1 MTLQNN
7 TLPNM
12 QQKIILG
19 FTGLMASGKGTAAAY
34 YQKKYN
40 ATTYRFS
47 TMLRDLLKRLHLE
60 HSRDNLI
67 KMSEAIRSTFGEDT
81 MAKTLAGD
89 VAEDANEI
97 IIVEGIRR
105 MADIAYLSKLPN
117 FILVE
122 IFADPKTRH
131 YRITQRTENQDDQ
144 TKTFEQFM
152 EDHKRST
159 EMSIPEVIEHATEHI
174 DNNGTIQNL
183 EQNLDNLLKKY
194 SK

>member
-1 MTLQNN
+1 MAQH
-7 TLPNM
+7 
-12 QQKIILG
+12 KVILG

-34 YQKKYN
+34 YQQKYG

-67 KMSEAIRSTFGEDT
+67 KISEAIRHTFGEET

-89 VAEDANEI
+89 VAEDPNKI

-105 MADIAYLSKLPN
+105 MADIAYLSKLTN
-117 FILVE
+117 FVLVE

-131 YRITQRTENQDDQ
+131 YRITQRTENPDDQ

-159 EMSIPEVIEHATEHI
+159 EISIPEVIEHATEQI
-174 DNNGTIQNL
+174 DNNGSKEELHQK
-183 EQNLDNLLKKY
+183 LDKLLQKY
-194 SK
+194 SV